1 VCGIVGFATC
11 NTPVPV
17 GCLAQAVK
25 AMAHR
30 GPDDSGQ
37 QSIRVSSPI
46 PLEIG
51 LGNCRLAILDL
62 SRTGHQPIQDTKT
75 GNWIVYN
82 GEVYNFQEVRAKL
95 EREGIRFFSQS
106 DTEVVLKAYGKWGE
120 RCVHEFRGMFAFAIW
135 DAQRQRLFLA
145 RDRLGIKP
153 LYYVHKDRQIFFASE
168 VRALL
173 ESGLVPRRLNPVG
186 LLNYLGFGS
195 IYDPATLIEGVY
207 ALSAGHYLIW
217 QNGRIEEVEY
227 WEIGGCNGPSYET
240 QGWSEPLEFDDKG
253 EKRIVDGLRD
263 ILEEAVRLRLVSD
276 VPVGVFLSGGIDSS
290 VLVGILS
297 RNASLRMSTFSIVFK
312 ELDYS
317 EARFSRAIAR
327 RFNSDH
333 HEIVLSQRD
342 VIEALPDAIR
352 AMDQPTMDGI
362 NTYFVSREARRAGL
376 KVALSGLGGDEVFA
390 GYTSFKTVPKME
402 RFALALGHLPASVKN
417 SVATAFTHL
426 MPASDRNRKLATV
439 IQGNGAIAHPYVL
452 SRMLFLPDEQA
463 RLLKFPDP
471 TSFDKASQP
480 IAVRLRRAERF
491 DPVNR
496 VSYLELRNYMLNTLL
511 RDTDFMSMAHG
522 LEVRVPLID
531 HKLIEF
537 LFTLPGAL
545 KIKGDTPKY
554 LLIRATEGLLPEEV
568 VRRPKRGFTFPFEHW
583 LRDEL
588 RRDVET
594 ALLGWREGPLAGV
607 LNAEAVQGVW
617 QAFLNGH
624 TTWSRPWALY
634 VLRRWCE
641 LYL

>member
-1 VCGIVGFATC
+1 
-11 NTPVPV
+11 
-17 GCLAQAVK
+17 
-25 AMAHR
+25 
-30 GPDDSGQ
+30 
-37 QSIRVSSPI
+37 
-46 PLEIG
+46 
-51 LGNCRLAILDL
+51 
-62 SRTGHQPIQDTKT
+62 
-75 GNWIVYN
+75 
-82 GEVYNFQEVRAKL
+82 
-95 EREGIRFFSQS
+95 
-106 DTEVVLKAYGKWGE
+106 
-120 RCVHEFRGMFAFAIW
+120 
-135 DAQRQRLFLA
+135 
-145 RDRLGIKP
+145 
-153 LYYVHKDRQIFFASE
+153 
-168 VRALL
+168 
-173 ESGLVPRRLNPVG
+173 
-186 LLNYLGFGS
+186 LNYLSFGS
-195 IYDPATLIEGVY
+195 VYDPATLIEGVY
-207 ALSAGHYLIW
+207 ALKAGHYLTW
-217 QNGRIEEVEY
+217 ENGRVENVEY
-227 WEIGGCNGPSYET
+227 WDVGHTDEHELGSVSSMLVGN
-240 QGWSEPLEFDDKG
+240 G
-253 EKRIVDGLRD
+253 EKIDAQVLSELRGV
-263 ILEEAVRLRLVSD
+263 LEEAVALRLVSD

-290 VLVGILS
+290 VLTGLLS
-297 RNASLRMSTFSIVFK
+297 RSVSSRVNTFSIVFR
-312 ELDYS
+312 ESEYS
-317 EARFSRAIAR
+317 EAHYSRSIAQRFHT
-327 RFNSDH
+327 DH
-333 HEIVLSQRD
+333 HELVLSQQD
-342 VIEALPDAIR
+342 ALDALPDAIR

-402 RFALALGHLPASVKN
+402 RFALASGHLPASVKN
-417 SVATAFTHL
+417 SVATVFTHL
-426 MPASDRNRKLATV
+426 MPASDRNRKLATL

-452 SRMLFLPDEQA
+452 SRMLFLPDEQE
-463 RLLKFPDP
+463 RLLKFLDP

-531 HKLIEF
+531 HKLIEY

-554 LLIRATEGLLPEEV
+554 LLIKATEGLLPEEV
-568 VRRPKRGFTFPFEHW
+568 VRRPKRGFALPFEHW

-624 TTWSRPWALY
+624 TAWSRPWALY